1 MDGALTSNQVLPTR
15 RLFTAGVTGAAV
27 VTLCAAIFA
36 GENAVHIRER
46 PRPDPRDARG
56 LAAATGSEWQTAR
69 LAAADGTPLD
79 GWVFR
84 PAHPNGGAA
93 ILLHGVADTR
103 AGVLSQAAFLLHA
116 GYFVLTP
123 DARGHGA
130 SGGSIITYGVRE
142 AGDVHSWADWL
153 LARTGATR
161 LYGLGESM
169 GAAILLQS
177 LAIER
182 RFRAVA
188 AECPFADFESI
199 AFDRMKQAGA
209 PHPLSDAIVPLGLL
223 YGRLRYGI
231 DLRQASPEAAVR
243 ATSVPVLLIH
253 GTADD
258 NIPLRHSRRL
268 HAANPRSTVLWE
280 VPGAG
285 HANAIGVAR
294 DEYTARVLDWFARH

>member
-1 MDGALTSNQVLPTR
+1 MPRSR
-15 RLFTAGVTGAAV
+15 RLFAATAIGAAAG
-27 VTLCAAIFA
+27 TLCAAVFA
-36 GENAVHIRER
+36 GENAVHIREH
-46 PRPDPRDARG
+46 PRPDPHEADA
-56 LAAATGSEWQTAR
+56 LAAAAGATWQAAR
-69 LAAADGTPLD
+69 IGAADGTPLD
-79 GWVFR
+79 GWLFR

-103 AGVLSQAAFLLHA
+103 AGVLSQAAFLLRA

-130 SGGSIITYGVRE
+130 SGGSVITYGLRE
-142 AGDVHSWADWL
+142 AGDVRCWADWL
-153 LARTGATR
+153 LVRTGSRR

-177 LAIER
+177 LAIEP
-182 RFRAVA
+182 RFHAVV

-199 AFDRMKQAGA
+199 AFDRMAQAGA
-209 PHPLSDAIVPLGLL
+209 PHPLADAIVPLGLL

-243 ATSVPVLLIH
+243 ATSVPILLIH
-253 GTADD
+253 GTADG
-258 NIPLRHSRRL
+258 NVPIRHSRRL

-285 HANAIGVAR
+285 HVNALDVAR
-294 DEYTARVLDWFARH
+294 AEYTARVLEWFASR